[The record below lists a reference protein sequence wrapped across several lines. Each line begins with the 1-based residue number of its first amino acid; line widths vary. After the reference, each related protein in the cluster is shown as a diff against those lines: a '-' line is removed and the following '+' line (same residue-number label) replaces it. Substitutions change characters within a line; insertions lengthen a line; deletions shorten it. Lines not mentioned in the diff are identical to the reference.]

1 MSIDDEVMLMKM
13 ARDIFTDEEL
23 DEILTLEE
31 ELDIDI
37 DLDDIFDDEGD
48 EIDE

>member
-23 DEILTLEE
+23 DEILSLEE

-37 DLDDIFDDEGD
+37 DLDEILDDEGD